1 MADRLRHPLHEQVV
15 DTFVANDLHVVG
27 GKGLGLGENADMEVD
42 SVNDADENTEDQ
54 VEENIMS
61 KERSVVI
68 CTGANACGKSVYLKQ
83 VRQFLIS
90 L

>member
-1 MADRLRHPLHEQVV
+1 MTDVRHPLHEQVV

-27 GKGLGLGENADMEVD
+27 GKGLGLGENTEMEVD
-42 SVNDADENTEDQ
+42 SVDENTEDQ
-54 VEENIMS
+54 IEENIMS

-83 VRQFLIS
+83 VRQFLHI
-90 L
+90 